1 MRNKGFR
8 KIISTIKKQIGK
20 SEYRVQYK
28 KLTCQGQ
35 RLVPMEGKLEIKTEN
50 NDEQK
55 IESPNGDL

>member
-35 RLVPMEGKLEIKTEN
+35 RQVPMEGKLEIKTEN